1 MKGLISWFVRNP
13 IAANLLMFSLVVG
26 GLLGLIEVRKEE
38 FPNIDVPTITV
49 SVPYLG
55 AAPSEV
61 ETGVCIR
68 IEEAVQGIEGI
79 EKIKTQA
86 AENRCV
92 VALELTNASYQD
104 RALDDVKAQVNAIS
118 TFPANTERP
127 VVALVSLRS
136 VVMYI
141 AVSGETDERSLKNL
155 TESLREEIL
164 EIPSVS
170 LVDTMYVRPDEISVE
185 IPELTL
191 RRHSLTLGQVAEAI
205 RQSSIDIPGGSIKTE
220 SGEIRLRGTAQRY
233 SGRELEDIP
242 IITNADGTRVL
253 LRDIAVIRDGFEQ
266 QDLSAMLDGRPTQL
280 LKVWRLGK
288 DNTLAMARDLS
299 EFLEVKQRSLP
310 SGLEL
315 RIWSN
320 EADELVSRLST
331 LINNATGGL
340 LLVILTLALFLRLRL
355 ALWVTAGI
363 PVSILGAI
371 AFFPSADLGISTLS
385 LMGFLL
391 SLGILV
397 DDAIVVG
404 ERIHTHEGFTPDSR
418 EAAINGT
425 TEVAIPVF
433 FGVLTT
439 MAAFI
444 PIVTVDSM
452 LGSFFGAIGW
462 TVLLCL
468 VFSLIESQLV
478 LPAHLAHRNRERG
491 KSAIGARWENFQENV
506 SGGLERFAQ
515 QRYQPALRLVLKYR
529 YVTLGAAV
537 AALIII
543 VGLLASGR
551 IVFQFFPTVSG
562 NEIYAS
568 VELPEGYPV
577 ERTATALEVI
587 QASADQLIVE
597 LNEGLPEG
605 ATAVVNQ
612 FKTIGLPISKSTI
625 SGSEESG
632 SHIAEMSITLY
643 PHDER
648 GGMTPKQAAKRWR
661 ELTPDIPDVI
671 EKSFTA
677 SAVSLGEDINIQ
689 IRGKDLEVMSAAA
702 SALTKILSSFDAI
715 YDISD
720 SYRAGKQELVLRVR
734 PEAESLGLTQA
745 DLGSQVRHAFY
756 GAEAQRV
763 QRGRDDMRIMVR
775 YPESDRRSLDDY
787 NQLYIRLPNGAEV
800 PIESVAST
808 QLTAGNATIRRVDGQ
823 RTINVTA
830 YADRTRIAPE
840 TVLRLV
846 EDQHIPLLEA
856 KYPGTTFSL
865 AGEAEERASA
875 LTGLARTSLLALIII
890 YTLLAVPLKS
900 YLQPLVVMASIP
912 FGLIGA
918 ILGHF
923 ILGYDLVF
931 FSILG
936 IVALSGVVI
945 NASLVLV
952 DFINKRRLNLEITVA
967 EAVTRAGVARFR
979 PIFLTSV
986 TTFVGLAPLML
997 NADLAT
1003 APFVPLAVS
1012 LGFGV
1017 IFATAVTLLLV
1028 PALYLILDDFSGPPD
1043 NETNADHS
1051 SKQGEA

>member
-1 MKGLISWFVRNP
+1 MRGVISWFVQNP

-26 GLLGLIEVRKEE
+26 GVLGLIEVRKEE

-49 SVPYLG
+49 TVPYLG

-68 IEEAVQGIEGI
+68 IEEAVQGVEGI

-92 VALELTNASYQD
+92 VALELAGREFQD
-104 RALDDVKAQVNAIS
+104 RALDEVKAQVNAIS
-118 TFPANTERP
+118 TFPANTEPP

-141 AVSGETDERSLKNL
+141 AVSGDTDERSLKNL
-155 TESLREEIL
+155 TQSLRDEIL

-191 RRHSLTLGQVAEAI
+191 RRLGLTLGQVAEAI
-205 RQSSIDIPGGSIKTE
+205 RRSSIDIPGGSIKSE

-233 SGRELEDIP
+233 TGRELEDIP
-242 IITNADGTRVL
+242 VVTNPDGTRVL
-253 LRDIAVIRDGFEQ
+253 LGQIASIIDGFEE
-266 QDLSAMLDGRPTQL
+266 QDLAAFIDGRPTQL
-280 LKVWRLGK
+280 LKVWRLGR
-288 DNTLAMARDLS
+288 DNTLEMARDLAS
-299 EFLEVKQRSLP
+299 FLEMRQRSLP
-310 SGLEL
+310 PGIEL

-320 EADELVSRLST
+320 EADELVGRLST
-331 LINNATGGL
+331 LIESAAGGL
-340 LLVILTLALFLRLRL
+340 ILVIITLALFLRLRL

-363 PVSILGAI
+363 PVSVLGAI

-404 ERIHTHEGFTPDSR
+404 ERIHTHEGFTTDSH
-418 EAAINGT
+418 EAAVNGT
-425 TEVAIPVF
+425 TEVAVPVF

-468 VFSLIESQLV
+468 VFSLVESQLV
-478 LPAHLAHRNRERG
+478 LPSHLAHRNKARG
-491 KSAIGARWENFQENV
+491 KSALGRRWESFQERI
-506 SGGLERFAQ
+506 SGGLERFAH
-515 QRYQPALRLVLKYR
+515 QRYQTALRFVLVHR
-529 YVTLGAAV
+529 YATLGAAIAILV
-537 AALIII
+537 VIL
-543 VGLLASGR
+543 GLLASGR

-562 NEIYAS
+562 NDIYAS
-568 VELPEGYPV
+568 LELPEGYPA
-577 ERTATALEVI
+577 EQTAAALEVL
-587 QASADQLIVE
+587 QQSANQLIIE
-597 LNEGLPEG
+597 LDSEMPPG
-605 ATAVVNQ
+605 TSAVITQ
-612 FKTIGLPISKSTI
+612 FKTLGLPISKSTI
-625 SGSEESG
+625 SDSEASG
-632 SHIAEMSITLY
+632 SHIAEMSITLA
-643 PHDER
+643 PHEER
-648 GGMTPKQAAKRWR
+648 GGMTPKQATKRWR
-661 ELTPDIPDVI
+661 ELTPPIPDVI

-689 IRGKDLEVMSAAA
+689 IRGKDLQVMSDAALDL
-702 SALTKILSSFDAI
+702 SEILSGFDAI
-715 YDISD
+715 YDISN
-720 SYRAGKQELVLRVR
+720 SFRSGKQELVVRIR

-745 DLGSQVRHAFY
+745 DLGTQVRHAFY

-775 YPESDRRSLDDY
+775 YPEVDRRSLGDY
-787 NQLYIRLPNGAEV
+787 DNLRIRLPNGAEV
-800 PIESVAST
+800 PVEGVADT
-808 QLTAGNATIRRVDGQ
+808 QLTTGNATIRRVDGQ

-830 YADRTRIAPE
+830 YADRTRVAPE
-840 TVLRLV
+840 TLLRLIENDHV
-846 EDQHIPLLEA
+846 PLLEK
-856 KYPGTTFSL
+856 KYPGTTFTL

-875 LTGLARTSLLALIII
+875 LDGLARTSLIALIII

-912 FGLIGA
+912 FGFIGA
-918 ILGHF
+918 IIGHF
-923 ILGYDLVF
+923 LLGYDLVF

-952 DFINKRRLNLEITVA
+952 DFINKRRFAAQITVT
-967 EAVTRAGVARFR
+967 EAITQAGVARFR
-979 PIFLTSV
+979 PIFLTSI
-986 TTFVGLAPLML
+986 TTFVGLLPLMV

-1017 IFATAVTLLLV
+1017 IFATSVTLLLIPV
-1028 PALYLILDDFSGPPD
+1028 LYLILHDLNGMFRD
-1043 NETNADHS
+1043 
-1051 SKQGEA
+1051 

>member
-1 MKGLISWFVRNP
+1 MKALISWFVRNP

-79 EKIKTQA
+79 DKVKTTA

-92 VALELTNASYQD
+92 VALELTNASFQD
-104 RALDDVKAQVNAIS
+104 RVLDDVKAQVNAIS
-118 TFPANTERP
+118 TFPANTEKP
-127 VVALVSLRS
+127 VVASVSLRS
-136 VVMYI
+136 VVMYLAI
-141 AVSGETDERSLKNL
+141 SGDTDERSLKNL

-164 EIPSVS
+164 EISSVS

-191 RRHSLTLGQVAEAI
+191 RRHGLTLEAVAKAI
-205 RQSSIDIPGGSIKTE
+205 RQSSIDIPGGSIK
-220 SGEIRLRGTAQRY
+220 SDAGEIRLRSTAQRY
-233 SGRELEDIP
+233 TGRELEDVP
-242 IITNADGTRVL
+242 VITNSNGTRIL
-253 LRDIAVIRDGFEQ
+253 LRDIAVIRDGFEEQ
-266 QDLSAMLDGRPTQL
+266 ELSAMFDGRPTQL

-288 DNTLAMARDLS
+288 DNTLAMARDLTD
-299 EFLEVKQRSLP
+299 FVEVKQRSLP

-320 EADELVSRLST
+320 EADDLVDRLST

-404 ERIHTHEGFTPDSR
+404 ERIHTHEGFTQDSQ
-418 EAAINGT
+418 EAAVNGT

-468 VFSLIESQLV
+468 VFSLVESQLV
-478 LPAHLAHRNRERG
+478 LPAHLAHRSKERG
-491 KSAIGARWENFQENV
+491 TSAIGRRWESFQEKV
-506 SGGLERFAQ
+506 SDGLERFAQ
-515 QRYQPALRLVLKYR
+515 RQYQQALSYVLKYR
-529 YVTLGAAV
+529 YATLGAAL

-543 VGLLASGR
+543 LGLLASGR
-551 IVFQFFPTVSG
+551 VIFQFFPTVSG

-568 VELPEGYPV
+568 LELPEGYPV
-577 ERTATALEVI
+577 ERTTKALELV
-587 QASADQLIVE
+587 QTSADQLIAE
-597 LNEGLPEG
+597 LNQDLPKG
-605 ATAVVNQ
+605 ASAVINQ
-612 FKTIGLPISKSTI
+612 FKTIGLPISKSEI
-625 SGSEESG
+625 SGSSESG
-632 SHIAEMSITLY
+632 SHIAEMSITLL
-643 PHDER
+643 PHGER
-648 GGMTPKQAAKRWR
+648 GGMTPKEAARRWR

-689 IRGKDLEVMSAAA
+689 IRGKDLEVMSEAAA
-702 SALTKILSSFDAI
+702 ALTEVLSSFDAI

-720 SYRAGKQELVLRVR
+720 SYRAGKQELVVRVR

-745 DLGSQVRHAFY
+745 DLGTQVRHAFY

-775 YPESDRRSLDDY
+775 YPESDRRSLDNY

-800 PIESVAST
+800 PIETVASA
-808 QLTAGNATIRRVDGQ
+808 QLSAGNATIRRVDGQ

-840 TVLRLV
+840 SVLRLI
-846 EDQHIPLLEA
+846 ESQHIPRLESE
-856 KYPGTTFSL
+856 YPGTTFSL

-875 LTGLARTSLLALIII
+875 LSGLARTSLLALIII

-912 FGLIGA
+912 FGFIGA
-918 ILGHF
+918 VLGHF

-952 DFINKRRLNLEITVA
+952 DFINKRRLDVRLSVT
-967 EAVTRAGVARFR
+967 EAVTLAGVSRFR

-986 TTFVGLAPLML
+986 TTFVGLLPLML

-1017 IFATAVTLLLV
+1017 IFATSVTLLLI
-1028 PALYLILDDFSGPPD
+1028 PALYLILHDLSGSPK
-1043 NETNADHS
+1043 NTNKIDSTA
-1051 SKQGEA
+1051 ER

>member
-1 MKGLISWFVRNP
+1 MKALISWFVRNP

-38 FPNIDVPTITV
+38 FPNIEVPTITV

-68 IEEAVQGIEGI
+68 IEEAVKGIEGI
-79 EKIKTQA
+79 EKVKTQA

-92 VALELTNASYQD
+92 VALELTNASYQN

-127 VVALVSLRS
+127 VVASVSLRS

-141 AVSGETDERSLKNL
+141 AISGDSDERSLKNL

-185 IPELTL
+185 IPEFTL
-191 RRHSLTLGQVAEAI
+191 KRHRLTLGQVAEAI
-205 RQSSIDIPGGSIKTE
+205 RQSSIDIPGGSIKTD
-220 SGEIRLRGTAQRY
+220 SGEIRLRATAQRY
-233 SGRELEDIP
+233 SGIELEDIP
-242 IITNADGTRVL
+242 IITNSDGTRVL
-253 LRDIAVIRDGFEQ
+253 LRDIAVIHDGFEER
-266 QDLSAMLDGRPTQL
+266 DISAMLDGRPTQL

-288 DNTLAMARDLS
+288 DNTLQMARDLS
-299 EFLEVKQRSLP
+299 AFLEVRQRSLP
-310 SGLEL
+310 PGLEL

-320 EADELVSRLST
+320 EADELIARLST

-371 AFFPSADLGISTLS
+371 AFFPSADIGISTLS

-404 ERIHTHEGFTPDSR
+404 ERIHTHESFTPDSQ

-452 LGSFFGAIGW
+452 LGSFFGAIGY

-468 VFSLIESQLV
+468 VFSLVESQLV
-478 LPAHLAHRNRERG
+478 LPAHLAHRSKERG
-491 KSAIGARWENFQENV
+491 KSAIGTRWENFQDKV
-506 SGGLERFAQ
+506 SNGLERFAL
-515 QRYQPALRLVLKYR
+515 QRYQPTLRFVLNHR
-529 YVTLGAAV
+529 YATLSVAV

-551 IVFQFFPTVSG
+551 IIFQFFPTVSG

-568 VELPEGYPV
+568 LELPEGYPV
-577 ERTATALEVI
+577 ERTTQALDVV
-587 QASADQLIVE
+587 QASADQLIAE
-597 LNEGLPEG
+597 LNKDLPEG
-605 ATAVVNQ
+605 SSAVVNQ

-625 SGSEESG
+625 SDNNESG
-632 SHIAEMSITLY
+632 SHIAEMSITLS
-643 PHDER
+643 PHNER
-648 GGMTPKQAAKRWR
+648 GGLTPKQAAKRWR

-689 IRGKDLEVMSAAA
+689 IRGKDLALMSAAA
-702 SALTKILSSFDAI
+702 SELTKTLATFDAI

-720 SYRAGKQELVLRVR
+720 SYRAGKQELVLQVR

-787 NQLYIRLPNGAEV
+787 NQLYVRLPNGMEA

-808 QLTAGNATIRRVDGQ
+808 RLSAGNATIRRVDGQ

-840 TVLRLV
+840 AVLRLI
-846 EDQHIPLLEA
+846 EDQHIPRLETT
-856 KYPGTTFSL
+856 YPGITLSL

-875 LTGLARTSLLALIII
+875 LTGLVRTSLLALIII

-952 DFINKRRLNLEITVA
+952 DFINKRRLNLELSVID
-967 EAVTRAGVARFR
+967 AVTHAGVARFR

-986 TTFVGLAPLML
+986 TTFVGLLPLML

-1017 IFATAVTLLLV
+1017 IFATSVTLLLI
-1028 PALYLILDDFSGPPD
+1028 PALYLILDDLSKSVGKETDEAD
-1043 NETNADHS
+1043 NHS
-1051 SKQGEA
+1051 PG

>member
-26 GLLGLIEVRKEE
+26 GLLGLIDVRKEE

-118 TFPANTERP
+118 TFPVNTERP

-185 IPELTL
+185 IPEFTL
-191 RRHSLTLGQVAEAI
+191 RRHRLTLGQVAEAI

-233 SGRELEDIP
+233 SGPELEDIP
-242 IITNADGTRVL
+242 IITKADGTRVL

-404 ERIHTHEGFTPDSR
+404 ERIHTHEGFTPDSQ

-468 VFSLIESQLV
+468 VFSLVESQLV

-491 KSAIGARWENFQENV
+491 KSGIGARWENFQENV

-515 QRYQPALRLVLKYR
+515 QRYQPALRLVLRYR
-529 YVTLGAAV
+529 YATLGAAV
-537 AALIII
+537 GALIII
-543 VGLLASGR
+543 LGLLASGR

-597 LNEGLPEG
+597 LNEGLPAG

-808 QLTAGNATIRRVDGQ
+808 QLSTGNATIRRVDGQ

-846 EDQHIPLLEA
+846 EDQYIPRLEA
-856 KYPGTTFSL
+856 EYPGTTFSL

-1028 PALYLILDDFSGPPD
+1028 PALYLILDDLSGS
-1043 NETNADHS
+1043 TNSKNHADHS
-1051 SKQGEA
+1051 RKQSES

>member
-1 MKGLISWFVRNP
+1 
-13 IAANLLMFSLVVG
+13 MFSLVVG
-26 GLLGLIEVRKEE
+26 GLLGLIDVRKEE

-118 TFPANTERP
+118 TFPVNTERP

-185 IPELTL
+185 IPEFTL
-191 RRHSLTLGQVAEAI
+191 RRHRLTLGQVAEAI

-233 SGRELEDIP
+233 SGPELEDIP
-242 IITNADGTRVL
+242 IITKADGTRVL

-404 ERIHTHEGFTPDSR
+404 ERIHTHEGFTPDSQ

-468 VFSLIESQLV
+468 VFSLVESQLV

-491 KSAIGARWENFQENV
+491 KSGIGARWENFQENV

-529 YVTLGAAV
+529 YATLGAAV
-537 AALIII
+537 GALIII
-543 VGLLASGR
+543 LGLLASGR

-597 LNEGLPEG
+597 LNEGLPAG

-808 QLTAGNATIRRVDGQ
+808 QLSTGNATIRRVDGQ

-846 EDQHIPLLEA
+846 EDQYIPRLEA
-856 KYPGTTFSL
+856 EYPGTTFSL

-918 ILGHF
+918 ILGHY

-1028 PALYLILDDFSGPPD
+1028 PALYLILDDLSGS
-1043 NETNADHS
+1043 TNSKNHADHS
-1051 SKQGEA
+1051 RKQSES

>member
-13 IAANLLMFSLVVG
+13 IAANLLMFSLIVG

-38 FPNIDVPTITV
+38 FPNIDVPAITV

-61 ETGVCIR
+61 ETGVCVR
-68 IEEAVQGIEGI
+68 IEEAVQGVDGI
-79 EKIKTQA
+79 DKVRAFA

-92 VALELTNASYQD
+92 VILELTSAAVQN

-127 VVALVSLRS
+127 VVTSVSLRS

-141 AVSGETDERSLKNL
+141 AVSGDTDERSLKNL
-155 TESLREEIL
+155 SESLREEML

-185 IPELTL
+185 IPEHTL
-191 RRHSLTLGQVAEAI
+191 RLYGLTLGQVAEAI
-205 RQSSIDIPGGSIKTE
+205 RRSSVDIPGGSIKSD

-233 SGRELEDIP
+233 SGLELEDIP
-242 IITNADGTRVL
+242 VITHSNGTRIL
-253 LRDIAVIRDGFEQ
+253 LRDIAEIRDGFEQ
-266 QDLSAMLDGRPTQL
+266 QDLAAKLDGRPTQM

-288 DNTLAMARDLS
+288 DNTLAMARDLA

-310 SGLEL
+310 PGIEL

-320 EADELVSRLST
+320 EADELVARLST

-340 LLVILTLALFLRLRL
+340 LLVILCLALFLRLRL

-404 ERIHTHEGFTPDSR
+404 ERIHTHEGFTSDSQ
-418 EAAINGT
+418 EAAVNGT

-444 PIVTVDSM
+444 PVVTVDSV

-462 TVLLCL
+462 TVILCL
-468 VFSLIESQLV
+468 IFSLIESQLV
-478 LPAHLAHRNRERG
+478 LPAHLAHRSKKRG
-491 KSAIGARWENFQENV
+491 QTAVGKRWENFQGKI
-506 SGGLERFAQ
+506 SDRLESFAQ
-515 QRYQPALRLVLKYR
+515 QRYQRALRFVLHHR
-529 YVTLGAAV
+529 YATVGFAV

-551 IVFQFFPTVSG
+551 IIFQFFPTVSG
-562 NEIYAS
+562 NIIYAS
-568 VELPEGYPV
+568 IELPEGYPI
-577 ERTATALEVI
+577 ERTELALEVI
-587 QASADQLIVE
+587 QTSADQLVAE
-597 LNEGLPEG
+597 LDQDLPEG
-605 ATAVVNQ
+605 TSAVISQ
-612 FKTIGLPISKSTI
+612 FKTLGLPINKSTI
-625 SGSEESG
+625 SESDESG
-632 SHIAEMSITLY
+632 SHVAEMSITLR

-648 GGMTPKQAAKRWR
+648 GGMTPKEAAKRWR
-661 ELTPDIPDVI
+661 ELTSDIPDVI

-689 IRGKDLEVMSAAA
+689 IRGKDLNVMSGAA
-702 SALTKILSSFDAI
+702 SALTEALSSFDAI
-715 YDISD
+715 YDITD
-720 SYRAGKQELVLRVR
+720 TYRSGKQELVLRVR

-745 DLGSQVRHAFY
+745 ELGTQVRHAFY

-775 YPESDRRSLDDY
+775 YPKSDRRSLDDY
-787 NQLYIRLPNGAEV
+787 SQMHIRLPNGAEM
-800 PIESVAST
+800 PIESVATT
-808 QLTAGNATIRRVDGQ
+808 QLSAGNAPIRRVDGQ

-830 YADRTRIAPE
+830 YADRSRIAPE
-840 TVLRLV
+840 AILRLI
-846 EDQHIPLLEA
+846 ESEHIPRLEA
-856 KYPGTTFSL
+856 EYPGTTFSL

-875 LTGLARTSLLALIII
+875 LNGLARNSVLALIII

-900 YLQPLVVMASIP
+900 YLQPLIVMASIP
-912 FGLIGA
+912 FGFIGA

-936 IVALSGVVI
+936 FVALSGVVI

-952 DFINKRRLNLEITVA
+952 DFINKRRLQLELSVA
-967 EAVTRAGVARFR
+967 EAITLAGVSRFR
-979 PIFLTSV
+979 PIFLTSI
-986 TTFVGLAPLML
+986 TTFMGLLPLML
-997 NADLAT
+997 NSDYAT

-1017 IFATAVTLLLV
+1017 IFATAVTLLLI
-1028 PALYLILDDFSGPPD
+1028 PALYLILHDLSSAIGSSTEEDRSSYSG
-1043 NETNADHS
+1043 
-1051 SKQGEA
+1051 

>member
-1 MKGLISWFVRNP
+1 MKALISWFVRNP

-79 EKIKTQA
+79 DKVKTSA

-92 VALELTNASYQD
+92 VALELTNASLQD

-118 TFPANTERP
+118 TFPANTEKP
-127 VVALVSLRS
+127 VVASVSLRS
-136 VVMYI
+136 VVMYLAI
-141 AVSGETDERSLKNL
+141 SGDTDERSLKNL

-185 IPELTL
+185 IPEFTL
-191 RRHSLTLGQVAEAI
+191 RRHGLTLESVAKAI
-205 RQSSIDIPGGSIKTE
+205 QRSSVDIPGGSIKSD
-220 SGEIRLRGTAQRY
+220 SGEIRLRSTAQRY
-233 SGRELEDIP
+233 TGRELEDVP
-242 IITNADGTRVL
+242 VITNSDGTRIL
-253 LRDIAVIRDGFEQ
+253 LRDIAVIHDGFEEQ
-266 QDLSAMLDGRPTQL
+266 ELSAMFDGRPTQL

-288 DNTLAMARDLS
+288 DNTLAMARDLAD
-299 EFLEVKQRSLP
+299 FVEVRQRSLP
-310 SGLEL
+310 PGLEL

-320 EADELVSRLST
+320 EADELLARLST

-340 LLVILTLALFLRLRL
+340 ILVILTLALFLRVRL

-404 ERIHTHEGFTPDSR
+404 ERIHTHEGFTTDPL
-418 EAAINGT
+418 EAAVNGT

-468 VFSLIESQLV
+468 VFSLVESQLI
-478 LPAHLAHRNRERG
+478 LPAHLAHRSKGRG
-491 KSAIGARWENFQENV
+491 KSTVGRRWEFFQEKV
-506 SGGLERFAQ
+506 SDGLERFAQ
-515 QRYQPALRLVLKYR
+515 RQYQQTLSYVLRHRYA
-529 YVTLGAAV
+529 TLGAAL

-543 VGLLASGR
+543 LGLLASGR
-551 IVFQFFPTVSG
+551 VIFQFFPTVSG

-568 VELPEGYPV
+568 LELPEGYPV
-577 ERTATALEVI
+577 ERTAKALELV
-587 QASADQLIVE
+587 QASADQLIAE
-597 LNEGLPEG
+597 LDQGLPEG
-605 ATAVVNQ
+605 TSAVVNQ
-612 FKTIGLPISKSTI
+612 FKTIGLPISKSEI
-625 SGSEESG
+625 SGSTESG
-632 SHIAEMSITLY
+632 SHIAEMSITLL
-643 PHDER
+643 PHGER
-648 GGMTPKQAAKRWR
+648 GGMTPKEAAKRWR
-661 ELTPDIPDVI
+661 ELTPNIPDVI

-689 IRGKDLEVMSAAA
+689 IRGKDLEVMSGAAA
-702 SALTKILSSFDAI
+702 ALTEVLSSFDAI

-720 SYRAGKQELVLRVR
+720 SYRAGKQELVVRVR

-745 DLGSQVRHAFY
+745 DLGTQVRHAFY

-775 YPESDRRSLDDY
+775 YPESDRHSLDNY

-800 PIESVAST
+800 PIETVASA
-808 QLTAGNATIRRVDGQ
+808 QLSAGNATIRRVDGQ

-840 TVLRLV
+840 SVLRLI
-846 EDQHIPLLEA
+846 ESQHIPRLESE
-856 KYPGTTFSL
+856 YPGTKFSL

-875 LTGLARTSLLALIII
+875 LSGLARTSLLALIII

-912 FGLIGA
+912 FGFIGA
-918 ILGHF
+918 VLGHF

-952 DFINKRRLNLEITVA
+952 DFINKRRLDVKLSVA
-967 EAVTRAGVARFR
+967 EAVTLAGVARFR

-986 TTFVGLAPLML
+986 TTFVGLLPLML

-1017 IFATAVTLLLV
+1017 IFATSVTLLLI
-1028 PALYLILDDFSGPPD
+1028 PALYLILHDLSD
-1043 NETNADHS
+1043 S
-1051 SKQGEA
+1051 SENLTSKIDSPAER

>member
-1 MKGLISWFVRNP
+1 
-13 IAANLLMFSLVVG
+13 MFSLVVG
-26 GLLGLIEVRKEE
+26 GLLGLIDVRKEE

-118 TFPANTERP
+118 TFPVNTERP

-185 IPELTL
+185 IPEFTL
-191 RRHSLTLGQVAEAI
+191 RRHRLTLGQVAEAI

-233 SGRELEDIP
+233 SGPELEDIP
-242 IITNADGTRVL
+242 IITKADGTRVL

-404 ERIHTHEGFTPDSR
+404 ERIHTHEGFTPDSQ

-468 VFSLIESQLV
+468 VFSLVESQLV

-491 KSAIGARWENFQENV
+491 KSGIGARWENFQENV

-515 QRYQPALRLVLKYR
+515 QRYQPALRLVLRYR
-529 YVTLGAAV
+529 YATLGAAV
-537 AALIII
+537 GALIII
-543 VGLLASGR
+543 LGLLASGR

-597 LNEGLPEG
+597 LNEGLPAG

-808 QLTAGNATIRRVDGQ
+808 QLSTGNATIRRVDGQ

-846 EDQHIPLLEA
+846 EDQYIPRLEA
-856 KYPGTTFSL
+856 EYPGTTFSL

-890 YTLLAVPLKS
+890 YTLLAVPL
-900 YLQPLVVMASIP
+900 
-912 FGLIGA
+912 
-918 ILGHF
+918 
-923 ILGYDLVF
+923 
-931 FSILG
+931 
-936 IVALSGVVI
+936 
-945 NASLVLV
+945 
-952 DFINKRRLNLEITVA
+952 
-967 EAVTRAGVARFR
+967 
-979 PIFLTSV
+979 
-986 TTFVGLAPLML
+986 
-997 NADLAT
+997 
-1003 APFVPLAVS
+1003 
-1012 LGFGV
+1012 
-1017 IFATAVTLLLV
+1017 
-1028 PALYLILDDFSGPPD
+1028 
-1043 NETNADHS
+1043 
-1051 SKQGEA
+1051 

>member
-1 MKGLISWFVRNP
+1 MRALISWFVHNP

-49 SVPYLG
+49 TVPYLG
-55 AAPSEV
+55 AAPAEV

-79 EKIKTQA
+79 EKIKTTA

-92 VALELTNASYQD
+92 VALELTSSAFQD

-118 TFPANTERP
+118 TFPANTEPP

-155 TESLREEIL
+155 SESLREEIL

-185 IPELTL
+185 IPESVL
-191 RRHSLTLGQVAEAI
+191 RRYGLTLGQVADAI
-205 RQSSIDIPGGSIKTE
+205 RQSSIDIPGGSIK
-220 SGEIRLRGTAQRY
+220 SAAGEIRLRGTAQRY
-233 SGRELEDIP
+233 SGLELEDIP
-242 IITNADGTRVL
+242 IITNPDGTRVL
-253 LRDIAVIRDGFEQ
+253 LSQVATINDGFEE
-266 QDLSAMLDGRPTQL
+266 QDIAAFLDGRPTQL

-288 DNTLAMARDLS
+288 DNTLLMARDLAD
-299 EFLEVKQRSLP
+299 FLSLKQRTLP
-310 SGLEL
+310 PGIEL

-320 EADELVSRLST
+320 EADELVLRLST
-331 LINNATGGL
+331 LIDSAVGGL
-340 LLVILTLALFLRLRL
+340 ILVIITLALFLRLRL

-363 PVSILGAI
+363 PVSVLGAI
-371 AFFPSADLGISTLS
+371 AFFPTTDLGISTLS

-404 ERIHTHEGFTPDSR
+404 ERIYTHESFTPDSH
-418 EAAINGT
+418 EAAVNGT
-425 TEVAIPVF
+425 TEVAVPVF

-468 VFSLIESQLV
+468 VFSLVESQLV
-478 LPAHLAHRNRERG
+478 LPSHLAHRHKGRG
-491 KSAIGARWENFQENV
+491 KSAMGRRWESFQERV
-506 SGGLERFAQ
+506 SNGLEGFAEN
-515 QRYQPALRLVLKYR
+515 RYQPALKFVLRYR
-529 YVTLGAAV
+529 YATLGG
-537 AALIII
+537 ALAILL
-543 VGLLASGR
+543 VVLGLLASGR

-562 NEIYAS
+562 NEIYATL
-568 VELPEGYPV
+568 ELPEGYPV
-577 ERTATALEVI
+577 AQTAAAVEVL
-587 QASADQLIVE
+587 QQSANQLIAE
-597 LNEGLPEG
+597 LDRTMPDGKS
-605 ATAVVNQ
+605 AVVSQ

-625 SGSEESG
+625 SDNEESG
-632 SHIAEMSITLY
+632 SHIAEMSLTLR

-661 ELTPDIPDVI
+661 ELTPAIPDVI
-671 EKSFTA
+671 EKSYTA
-677 SAVSLGEDINIQ
+677 SAISLGEDINIQ
-689 IRGKDLEVMSAAA
+689 IRGKDLQIMSDAAA
-702 SALTKILSSFDAI
+702 ELSHILSGFDAI
-715 YDISD
+715 YDISN
-720 SYRAGKQELVLRVR
+720 SFRSGKQELVLRIK

-745 DLGSQVRHAFY
+745 DLGTQVRHAFY

-775 YPESDRRSLDDY
+775 YPEADRRSLEDY
-787 NQLYIRLPNGAEV
+787 SNLYVRLPNGTEV
-800 PIESVAST
+800 PVHSVADASIT
-808 QLTAGNATIRRVDGQ
+808 SGPATIRRVDSQ

-830 YADRTRIAPE
+830 YADRTRVAPE

-846 EDQHIPLLEA
+846 ESSHIPQLEN

-875 LTGLARTSLLALIII
+875 LDGLARTGLIALIII

-912 FGLIGA
+912 FGFIGA
-918 ILGHF
+918 VIGHF
-923 ILGYDLVF
+923 LLGYDLVF

-952 DFINKRRLNLEITVA
+952 DFINKRRLKAQASVMDAIT
-967 EAVTRAGVARFR
+967 EAGVARFR

-986 TTFVGLAPLML
+986 TTFVGLLPLMV
-997 NADLAT
+997 NADLTT

-1017 IFATAVTLLLV
+1017 IFATTVTLLLIPV
-1028 PALYLILDDFSGPPD
+1028 LYLILNDLNRVVLSGK
-1043 NETNADHS
+1043 T
-1051 SKQGEA
+1051 

>member
-1 MKGLISWFVRNP
+1 
-13 IAANLLMFSLVVG
+13 MFSLVVG
-26 GLLGLIEVRKEE
+26 GLLGLIDVRKEE

-118 TFPANTERP
+118 TFPVNTERP

-185 IPELTL
+185 IPEFTL
-191 RRHSLTLGQVAEAI
+191 RRHRLTLGQVAEAI

-233 SGRELEDIP
+233 SGPELEDIP
-242 IITNADGTRVL
+242 IITKADGTRVL

-404 ERIHTHEGFTPDSR
+404 ERIHTHEGFTPDSQ

-468 VFSLIESQLV
+468 VFSLVESQLV

-491 KSAIGARWENFQENV
+491 KSGIGARWENFQENV

-529 YVTLGAAV
+529 YATLGAAV
-537 AALIII
+537 GALIII
-543 VGLLASGR
+543 LGLLASGR

-597 LNEGLPEG
+597 LNEGLPAG
-605 ATAVVNQ
+605 QTAVVNQ

-808 QLTAGNATIRRVDGQ
+808 QLSTGNATIRRVDGQ

-846 EDQHIPLLEA
+846 EDQYIPRLEA
-856 KYPGTTFSL
+856 EYPGTTFSL

-1028 PALYLILDDFSGPPD
+1028 PALYLILDDLSGS
-1043 NETNADHS
+1043 TNSKNHADHS
-1051 SKQGEA
+1051 SKQSES